1 MFPAWEFDHLPNEW
15 WGTVVSDHDWKTRRV
30 QGSQII
36 IAGSCV
42 IPTTNVCLKDFL
54 HFLWTCPYDSILVV
68 GHACFLKQL
77 LHGDKP
83 KKMLGNCEGVIT
95 IMKNGKLKVIKEIKP
110 DHN

>member
-1 MFPAWEFDHLPNEW
+1 MVGHRCQRPRLEDEESSRFPNNSWF
-15 WGTVVSDHDWKTRRV
+15 
-30 QGSQII
+30 
-36 IAGSCV
+36 
-42 IPTTNVCLKDFL
+42 VCCSNKRLKDFL
-54 HFLWTCPYDSILVV
+54 HFLWTCPFDSILVV